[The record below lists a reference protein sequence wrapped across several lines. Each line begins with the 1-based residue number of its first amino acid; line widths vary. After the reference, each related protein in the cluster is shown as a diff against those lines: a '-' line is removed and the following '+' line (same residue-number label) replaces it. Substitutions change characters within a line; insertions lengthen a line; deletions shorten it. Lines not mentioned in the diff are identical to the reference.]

1 MRIGLDEFR
10 GELDEIPAAS
20 KRQQQIEVL
29 LLDGTTHVEQRE
41 ALMGLEGIT
50 VDQPVRVV
58 RPQCECLCQ
67 PRRRRDLRPRRRQAH
82 AGASP
87 SP

>member
-10 GELDEIPAAS
+10 SELDEIPAAS

-29 LLDGTTHVEQRE
+29 LLDGTTHVKQRE
-41 ALMGLEGIT
+41 ALMCLESIT
-50 VDQPVRVV
+50 VDDPVRVV
-58 RPQCECLCQ
+58 RPQCECLPSHVGGAICA
-67 PRRRRDLRPRRRQAH
+67 PDGGKLYAS
-82 AGASP
+82 ASP